1 MFVFCLF
8 VYFLSGYLQVGID
21 KGERSV
27 TVCFFLFVRLLP
39 LWLPPGGYKQRIREC
54 DSMCVFCLFVYF
66 LSVYLQVGID
76 KGEGSVTVCLFSVC
90 LSTSSLATSRWV

>member
-27 TVCFFLFVRLLP
+27 TVWVCLSSVFSVCMFVL
-39 LWLPPGGYKQRIREC
+39 
-54 DSMCVFCLFVYF
+54 FCL
-66 LSVYLQVGID
+66 
-76 KGEGSVTVCLFSVC
+76 SVC